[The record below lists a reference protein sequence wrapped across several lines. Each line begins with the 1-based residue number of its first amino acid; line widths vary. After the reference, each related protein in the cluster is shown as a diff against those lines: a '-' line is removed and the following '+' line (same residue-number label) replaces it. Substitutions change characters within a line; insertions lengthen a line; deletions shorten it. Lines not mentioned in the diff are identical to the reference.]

1 MGTALG
7 YALTDLTL
15 STSARALVAAI
26 GDTPLVPLPSPHA
39 GVQILGKTEWL
50 NPGGSVKDR
59 AAWSIVRAGLW
70 SGDLEGRALLD
81 ASSGNTAIA
90 YAMLGAAIG
99 FEVALC
105 VPRNASPERLQTL
118 RAYGARPILTDPLEG
133 TDGAIL
139 EARRLAEEE
148 PERYW
153 YADQYGNPANWRA
166 HYEGTALEVWRQTG
180 GGVTHFVA
188 GLGTTG
194 TLVGVGRRLRE
205 LSPRVRIVSVEPAE
219 ALHGIEGLKNLDTAL
234 RPAIYDADV
243 PDERLRVTTEE
254 AQAWSRRLARE
265 HGLFVG
271 ASSGAAYAA
280 CRRIAERLE
289 AGVVVTVLP
298 DGGARYLSE
307 EWWTR

>member
-1 MGTALG
+1 
-7 YALTDLTL
+7 
-15 STSARALVAAI
+15 V
-26 GDTPLVPLPSPHA
+26 
-39 GVQILGKTEWL
+39 
-50 NPGGSVKDR
+50 
-59 AAWSIVRAGLW
+59 
-70 SGDLEGRALLD
+70 LLD

-105 VPRNASPERLQTL
+105 VPSNASPERLRTL

-166 HYEGTALEVWRQTG
+166 HYEGTALEVWQQTG

-205 LSPRVRIVSVEPAE
+205 LGPRVRIVGVEPAE
-219 ALHGIEGLKNLDTAL
+219 ALHGIEGLKNLDAAL
-234 RPAIYDADV
+234 RPAIFDADV

-254 AQAWSRRLARE
+254 AQLWSRRLARE

-271 ASSGAAYAA
+271 VSSGAAYAA

-289 AGVVVTVLP
+289 AGMLVTVLP

-307 EWWTR
+307 EWWTK

>member
-26 GDTPLVPLPSPHA
+26 GETPLVPLPSPRH

-99 FEVALC
+99 FDVALC
-105 VPRNASPERLQTL
+105 VPSNASPERLQTL

-205 LSPRVRIVSVEPAE
+205 LSSTVRIVGVEPAE

-254 AQAWSRRLARE
+254 AQLWSRRLARE

-271 ASSGAAYAA
+271 ASSGAAYAV
-280 CRRIAERLE
+280 CRQVAERLE

-307 EWWTR
+307 KWCTR

>member
-1 MGTALG
+1 MGTAPG

-15 STSARALVAAI
+15 SPSARALVAAI
-26 GDTPLVPLPSPHA
+26 GETPLVPLPSPRP

-99 FEVALC
+99 FKVSLC

-118 RAYGARPILTDPLEG
+118 SAYGARPILTDPLEG

-180 GGVTHFVA
+180 GGMTHFVA

-205 LSPRVRIVSVEPAE
+205 LSAKVRIVGVEPAE
-219 ALHGIEGLKNLDTAL
+219 ALHGIEGLKNLDAAL
-234 RPAIYDADV
+234 RPAIFDADV
-243 PDERLRVTTEE
+243 PHERLRVTTEE
-254 AQAWSRRLARE
+254 ALLWSRRLARE

-280 CRRIAERLE
+280 CLQVAERLE
-289 AGVVVTVLP
+289 TGVVVTVLP